1 MADQTAEQFKQAA
14 ADFEQQRKAL
24 FQQFDAIREK
34 QEALR
39 RSILAYNKVITNP
52 NSTPEQK
59 AEAQQQKAAAEAE
72 IKELDSQ
79 AAQIE
84 AQADALRDKRDEAL
98 ANARTAEANQA
109 STRENNA
116 GTGQPGTAGQ
126 GATATPDAEQRAAE
140 AQPPAVDPNT
150 LTTPDG
156 EVEAGTQADT
166 GLTEPPITDD
176 PGINGLDLAG
186 SGAEGG
192 GDELGGG
199 VADNPGT
206 APPNGATQG
215 LKSKAQSTATAQDTV
230 SFQKAKDWRVRLS
243 LAPSAK
249 YLYAAANPGILKP
262 LAATNGV
269 IFPYTP
275 NVSVV
280 YAANYDSSE
289 LVHSNYKIY
298 NYKNSSVDTVTITSD
313 FTAQDTVEANYLLAV
328 IHFFRSVTKMF
339 YGRDE
344 NPRNGVP
351 PPLCFL
357 SGLGTF
363 QFDNHPL
370 VITNFTYTLPTE
382 VDYIRAGSQTNNP
395 GQNTGQQTAPNNV
408 DSSSQ
413 ARIESSG
420 LTRKAPNFQRQA
432 TTINSDATYVPTK
445 MQITITC
452 TPIVT
457 RNDISNTFSLE
468 KYATG
473 ALLQGSK
480 RNGGGIW

>member
-1 MADQTAEQFKQAA
+1 MSEKIDQLKERIAQLKAEYDALNKQYSTAVKQAA
-14 ADFEQQRKAL
+14 TLRKERSAASQTPGYDPSSPANQERTARISELDNQAIIWLEQLKELERQIVAL
-24 FQQFDAIREK
+24 
-34 QEALR
+34 
-39 RSILAYNKVITNP
+39 
-52 NSTPEQK
+52 
-59 AEAQQQKAAAEAE
+59 EAE
-72 IKELDSQ
+72 
-79 AAQIE
+79 
-84 AQADALRDKRDEAL
+84 LRLEES
-98 ANARTAEANQA
+98 NNA
-109 STRENNA
+109 STRTNNS
-116 GTGQPGTAGQ
+116 GTGTPGTAGT
-126 GATATPDAEQRAAE
+126 GTTATPDAEQRAAA

-156 EVEAGTQADT
+156 EVEAGEQAGT
-166 GLTEPPITDD
+166 GLAEPPITDD
-176 PGINGLDLAG
+176 EGINGLDLAG

-192 GDELGGG
+192 GDELGGAG
-199 VADNPGT
+199 AEATPSSINQGTVARTN
-206 APPNGATQG
+206 
-215 LKSKAQSTATAQDTV
+215 SVATAQDTV

-243 LAPSAK
+243 LAPGAK
-249 YLYAAANPGILKP
+249 YLYAAPTAGILKP

-269 IFPYTP
+269 VFPYTP
-275 NVSVV
+275 NVSVAYV
-280 YAANYDSSE
+280 ANYDSSE

-313 FTAQDTVEANYLLAV
+313 FTAQDTGEANYLLAV

-370 VITNFTYTLPTE
+370 VVSNFTYTLPTE

-395 GQNTGQQTAPNNV
+395 GQNTGAQTTPVNT

-420 LTRKAPNFQRQA
+420 LAVRTPNFQRQA
-432 TTINSDATYVPTK
+432 TTINSNATYVPTK

-452 TPIVT
+452 IPIVT
-457 RNDISNTFSLE
+457 RNDISNTFSL
-468 KYATG
+468 KDYATG